1 MQHSFATS
9 WQFLLCFSKQELQ
22 PRKSW
27 TENDKENDGGGG
39 DGRRQSPWL
48 KHSNRDLGSRAG
60 NFSILKVWLS
70 FPMEECE
77 FSIIVT
83 FLT

>member
-22 PRKSW
+22 PRESW

-39 DGRRQSPWL
+39 DGRRQSSKNL
-48 KHSNRDLGSRAG
+48 DLSTATGILVAG
-60 NFSILKVWLS
+60 LGI
-70 FPMEECE
+70 
-77 FSIIVT
+77 
-83 FLT
+83 FLY

>member
-22 PRKSW
+22 PRESW

-39 DGRRQSPWL
+39 DRRRQSPKNL
-48 KHSNRDLGSRAG
+48 DLSTATGILVAG
-60 NFSILKVWLS
+60 LGI
-70 FPMEECE
+70 
-77 FSIIVT
+77 
-83 FLT
+83 FLY

>member
-22 PRKSW
+22 PRESW

-39 DGRRQSPWL
+39 DGRRQSPKNL
-48 KHSNRDLGSRAG
+48 DLSTATGILVAG
-60 NFSILKVWLS
+60 LGI
-70 FPMEECE
+70 FPY
-77 FSIIVT
+77 
-83 FLT
+83 